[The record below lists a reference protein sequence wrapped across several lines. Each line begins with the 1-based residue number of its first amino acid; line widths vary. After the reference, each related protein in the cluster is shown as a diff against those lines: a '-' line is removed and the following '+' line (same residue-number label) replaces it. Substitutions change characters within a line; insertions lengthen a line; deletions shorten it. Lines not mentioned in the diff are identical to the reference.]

1 MVKEQF
7 RRGNVTTRCS
17 RRAYYARRRRHRL
30 GATSTGAGFKIMS
43 PQFMRVKNRPAPRRR
58 GYLHVMIRP
67 LVVAGVFIA
76 LFYGAQYGYQQ
87 ALNSPALSIQSV
99 RLHQVPNMLIEPVR
113 ARLQPA
119 YGQNI
124 LALDLAALRESI
136 EELPAVGSAG
146 VRRVLPSGLVISV
159 EARQPKARVVG
170 AQTSYVIDGE
180 AVVLDAFDRR
190 RARLP
195 EIRLIDG
202 GTLRSA
208 PGQRLTQDPTH
219 GPGLVAAQ

>member
-1 MVKEQF
+1 
-7 RRGNVTTRCS
+7 
-17 RRAYYARRRRHRL
+17 
-30 GATSTGAGFKIMS
+30 
-43 PQFMRVKNRPAPRRR
+43 
-58 GYLHVMIRP
+58 
-67 LVVAGVFIA
+67 
-76 LFYGAQYGYQQ
+76 
-87 ALNSPALSIQSV
+87 
-99 RLHQVPNMLIEPVR
+99 MLIEPVR

-136 EELPAVGSAG
+136 EELPAVRSAG

-190 RARLP
+190 RSRLP

-202 GTLRSA
+202 GTLRAA

-219 GPGLVAAQ
+219 GPGLVAALAVIDWLARADGALPNTVNHVRVDKSGVVLVTARLEIIVGDARNMDSKIAAVRSLLHADPPLQPSTIDARYADMLVVRALALETG